1 MLSFN
6 DGVNASSNIALKA
19 ISDPLRWKK
28 FVTTMA
34 NFRRRI
40 FDENWNAS
48 YFFFIVIIQ
57 ISIANNAT
65 NSSCEDNE
73 LIEKK
78 QTTFRPLFTHCCRGA
93 SVVFSQNS
101 KWHENRSV

>member
-1 MLSFN
+1 MTMFFCSTVLHEYSTNLSSFTTLVFLVLSFH

-19 ISDPLRWKK
+19 ISDLLRWNK

-48 YFFFIVIIQ
+48 YFFFVVIIQ
-57 ISIANNAT
+57 ISIANDAT
-65 NSSCEDNE
+65 NSSCKDNK

-78 QTTFRPLFTHCCRGA
+78 QTTF
-93 SVVFSQNS
+93 
-101 KWHENRSV
+101 